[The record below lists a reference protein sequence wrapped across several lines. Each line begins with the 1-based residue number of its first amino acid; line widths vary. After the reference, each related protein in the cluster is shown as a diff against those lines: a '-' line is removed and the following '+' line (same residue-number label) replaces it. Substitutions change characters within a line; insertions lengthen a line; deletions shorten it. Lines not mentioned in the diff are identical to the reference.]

1 MYVGEFVLDEKNG
14 KGKFTSEGGIYEG
27 DFVNGKYNGQGK
39 LLFANEG
46 QMYIG
51 SFKDNLMHGQ
61 GQMVMPD
68 NSRFRGEWKEGKMSG

>member
-1 MYVGEFVLDEKNG
+1 M
-14 KGKFTSEGGIYEG
+14 YEG

>member
-1 MYVGEFVLDEKNG
+1 MIISQIQKKNG